1 MALTGKHFDVQFP
14 LSGIVKHFYV
24 IQSTADDPAVVNHL
38 SPSYEMMLIF
48 NFGAPARISFAGDP
62 FDTLQ
67 VARVGVVGPL
77 RKMLNYE
84 ILPGSDIVVTV
95 FNLDG
100 FYRLFQLP
108 VDELNGETVYHPD
121 TFIHQ
126 RDYEELWEILN
137 RSNVPEER
145 IGLLSD
151 YILTYMHDAEEAAL
165 PLLQG
170 AEYFN
175 DPLIQPAKAIAADA
189 DLSERSIQLRFKKY
203 VGYSPKE
210 LLRFLRFKQVIN
222 YLMENPAAQID
233 WYDLIHDF
241 GYHDQS
247 HLIKDFRHF
256 LGTTPEIFIKQIA
269 GKEFC
274 TTRPGQYYS

>member
-1 MALTGKHFDVQFP
+1 MATGRRFEVEPP
-14 LSGIVKHFYV
+14 LSDIVKHLYAMQTAADELPV
-24 IQSTADDPAVVNHL
+24 IHHL
-38 SPSYEMMLIF
+38 SPHYEMMLTF
-48 NFGAPARISFAGDP
+48 NFGAPVNISFAGES
-62 FDTLQ
+62 L
-67 VARVGVVGPL
+67 GVQQIDKIGILGPL

-84 ILPGSDIVVTV
+84 MGPDGDLLVVI

-100 FYRLFQLP
+100 FYRLFQAP
-108 VDELNGETVYHPD
+108 VDELNGEQLHHHLITAG
-121 TFIHQ
+121 
-126 RDYEELWEILN
+126 YEELWQILY
-137 RSNVPEER
+137 RTTSMEER
-145 IGLLSD
+145 IQILSD
-151 YILTYMHDAEEAAL
+151 YIVTFMHDAEDAAR

-170 AEYFN
+170 ADYFN

-210 LLRFLRFKQVIN
+210 MLRFLRFKQVIHRI
-222 YLMENPAAQID
+222 ENTPGKEID

-247 HLIKDFRHF
+247 HLIKDFHHF

-274 TTRPGQYYS
+274 TTGPGKHYS